1 MPCAIT
7 AVGAETI
14 KRYFITQKEPDT
26 LVHTSHHHYCQDLNN
41 STGILWNTKWKT
53 TSPLLPGF
61 KQQHRNSVKH
71 KVKNNFTTTAGFKQQ
86 HRNSV
91 KHKVKNN
98 FPATTNKL
106 RCKKRVCVCVCVCLW
121 RPTRHTSTN
130 GSNQCPTLF
139 LVLQGLTHHLR
150 LKVKQIT
157 HNIISG
163 PVYWHKNIHTHAH
176 PDANHGYTCARLVV
190 VVVVVVFF
198 SLCAHIWGEC
208 LTIHSPPAHLKKFF
222 FSGE

>member
-71 KVKNNFTTTAGFKQQ
+71 KVKNNFTTTAGFKQHHRNSVKKKVKNNFTTMADIKQQ

-98 FPATTNKL
+98 FPATTNKM
-106 RCKKRVCVCVCVCLW
+106 RCKKRVCVCVCVFMETHKTYQHK
-121 RPTRHTSTN
+121 RQQSVPHA
-130 GSNQCPTLF
+130 F
-139 LVLQGLTHHLR
+139 LGPAGL
-150 LKVKQIT
+150 
-157 HNIISG
+157 
-163 PVYWHKNIHTHAH
+163 
-176 PDANHGYTCARLVV
+176 D
-190 VVVVVVFF
+190 
-198 SLCAHIWGEC
+198 
-208 LTIHSPPAHLKKFF
+208 PPP
-222 FSGE
+222 